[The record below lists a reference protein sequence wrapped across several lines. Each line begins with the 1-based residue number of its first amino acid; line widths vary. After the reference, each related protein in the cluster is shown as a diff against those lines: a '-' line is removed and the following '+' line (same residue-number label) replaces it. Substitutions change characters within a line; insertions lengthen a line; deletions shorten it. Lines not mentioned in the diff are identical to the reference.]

1 MKSRIISISAISAS
15 LVALCL
21 ILGSYVSFVDVFCT
35 IIASVFVILPLY
47 YKSFK
52 GCFLTYLAGGLVAT
66 LASLP
71 SLAYSFVLPAYFIF
85 FGLFPIIRNLLSH
98 KNVNKVLSF
107 FIGLVW
113 CVVSLY
119 AVYFYYVLVLG
130 LNLSDL
136 PFVVEKYILIF
147 IGVFSVVFYLIYDRF
162 IFVVKLLMDRY
173 LKKIIK

>member
-1 MKSRIISISAISAS
+1 MKSKIISISAISAS

-21 ILGSYVSFVDVFCT
+21 TLGSYVTFVDVFCT

-66 LASLP
+66 LACLP
-71 SLAYSFVLPAYFIF
+71 SLTYSFVLPAYFIF
-85 FGLFPIIRNLLSH
+85 FGLFPIVKNLLAY
-98 KNVNKVLSF
+98 KGVNKIVSI
-107 FIGLVW
+107 FIGLIW
-113 CVVSLY
+113 CVLALY
-119 AVYFYYVLVLG
+119 GIYFYYVLVLG

-136 PFVVEKYILIF
+136 PFFIEKYILIF
-147 IGVFSVVFYLIYDRF
+147 IGVFSIIFYFIYDRF
-162 IFVVKLLMDRY
+162 IFVVKLVIDRY